1 LIPMVTSGR
10 LKWRDHVVPGIDN
23 CVEALNMLFAGK
35 NNGKLMVQITD
46 DARVEAMAAEV
57 RASA

>member
-1 LIPMVTSGR
+1 
-10 LKWRDHVVPGIDN
+10 VPGIDN